1 MKSTTV
7 SRMTSPGFESNLPTL
22 DNISNPQKPI
32 QNNKANSL
40 KVLVIDD
47 HRLFADG
54 ICTLLN
60 DYDHS
65 ICTKYADNISTAYDL
80 VNDFYHPDLVLLG
93 INNMATDHNYTLI
106 EQLNKLNINVP
117 VMILSAADS
126 AAAAG
131 LAIEN
136 NASGFIS
143 KSCTRKNILEAILSV
158 LDGNIYISKPKP
170 QPVEENHNMET
181 DKITKRQHQVL
192 CLLSKGLLNK
202 QIAWELEISENT
214 VKAHLSD
221 LFRHLHV
228 TNRTAAVKSGYDY
241 GLLM

>member
-1 MKSTTV
+1 MKNTTV
-7 SRMTSPGFESNLPTL
+7 NRTTNPEFELSLSTLSR
-22 DNISNPQKPI
+22 ISSPQKSN
-32 QNNKANSL
+32 QNNLNKEL

-54 ICTLLN
+54 ICTLLKE
-60 DYDHS
+60 YDTD
-65 ICTKYADNISTAYDL
+65 ICTKYASNTSTAYDL
-80 VNDFYHPDLVLLG
+80 VNSIYYPDLILLG
-93 INNMATDHNYTLI
+93 INNTKENNYAFI
-106 EQLNKLNINVP
+106 AQLKQFEIDIP
-117 VMILSAADS
+117 VMILSAVDS
-126 AAAAG
+126 ASAAG

-143 KSCTRKNILEAILSV
+143 KNCTRENILEAILSV
-158 LDGNIYISKPKP
+158 LAGNIYISKPKP
-170 QPVEENHNMET
+170 QVVEEAQNLGT

-228 TNRTAAVKSGYDY
+228 SNRTAAVKTGYDH
-241 GLLM
+241 GILM